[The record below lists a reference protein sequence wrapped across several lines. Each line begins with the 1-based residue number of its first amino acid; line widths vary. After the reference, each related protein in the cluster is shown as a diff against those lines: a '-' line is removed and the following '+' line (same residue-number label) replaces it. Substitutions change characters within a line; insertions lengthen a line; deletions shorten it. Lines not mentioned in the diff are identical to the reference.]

1 MRSILKILVVAVT
14 VIALSAGI
22 PTTQPVNTDSQI
34 HKRDFARFVDL
45 HKREHRVRQ
54 VLASVKTNLT
64 DREKEDLARI
74 IAKESLNSEF
84 SVEFVMAVMKTE
96 SGFNKLAES
105 PVGAVG
111 LMQLMPATGKAIA
124 RDYGIVLKG
133 NDALYN
139 PELNVTLGIRY
150 LKRLTTRFKDMNLV
164 LAAYNMGPTKFRT
177 YRQDNGYPVFKYT
190 KLVRKAHATIDQ
202 L

>member
-1 MRSILKILVVAVT
+1 MRNILKILVIAVT
-14 VIALSAGI
+14 VIALTAGI
-22 PTTQPVNTDSQI
+22 PVTQPINTDT
-34 HKRDFARFVDL
+34 RMREYDFARFVNL
-45 HKREHRVRQ
+45 HQREKRVRQ
-54 VLASVKTNLT
+54 VLASVNTNLT

-74 IAKESLNSEF
+74 IAKESLDSGF

-96 SGFNKLAES
+96 SSFNKYAKS

-124 RDYGIVLKG
+124 RDYGIVLDG

-150 LKRLTTRFKDMNLV
+150 LKRLATRFKDMNLV
-164 LAAYNMGPTKFRT
+164 LAAYNMGPTRFRT
-177 YRQDNGYPVFKYT
+177 YRQDDGYPVFKYT

>member
-1 MRSILKILVVAVT
+1 MRNSLKILVIVVT
-14 VIALSAGI
+14 IIALTTGI
-22 PTTQPVNTDSQI
+22 PVIQPINTDTRTRK
-34 HKRDFARFVDL
+34 HDFTRFVNL
-45 HKREHRVRQ
+45 HQREKRVRQ
-54 VLASVKTNLT
+54 VLASIKTNLT

-74 IAKESLNSEF
+74 IAKESLDSGF

-96 SGFNKLAES
+96 SSFNKYAKS

-124 RDYGIVLKG
+124 RDYGIVLDG

-150 LKRLTTRFKDMNLV
+150 LKKLATRFKDMNLV
-164 LAAYNMGPTKFRT
+164 LAAYNMGPTRFRT

-190 KLVRKAHATIDQ
+190 RLVRKAHATIDQ

>member
-1 MRSILKILVVAVT
+1 MKSIFKILVIGAA
-14 VIALSAGI
+14 VIAVSAKI
-22 PTTQPVNTDSQI
+22 PVTQPVNTDTRVQK
-34 HKRDFARFVDL
+34 HDFARFVEL
-45 HKREHRVRQ
+45 HQREKRVRQ
-54 VLASVKTNLT
+54 VLSSVKTNLT
-64 DREKEDLARI
+64 KREKEDLARI
-74 IAKESLNSEF
+74 IAKESMDSGF
-84 SVEFVMAVMKTE
+84 TVEFVMAVMKTE
-96 SGFNKLAES
+96 SSFNKLARS

-124 RDYGIVLKG
+124 RDYGIVLKN

-150 LKRLTTRFKDMNLV
+150 LKKLADRFKDMNLV

>member
-1 MRSILKILVVAVT
+1 MRSIVKILVVAVT

-54 VLASVKTNLT
+54 VLSSVKTNLT
-64 DREKEDLARI
+64 DREKKDLARI
-74 IAKESLNSEF
+74 IARESLNSGF

-150 LKRLTTRFKDMNLV
+150 LKRLATRFKDMNLV

>member
-1 MRSILKILVVAVT
+1 MKSILKILVIAVAVFAVSAMMPGKQT
-14 VIALSAGI
+14 VK
-22 PTTQPVNTDSQI
+22 TDNRNLK
-34 HKRDFARFVDL
+34 HDFARFVEL
-45 HKREHRVRQ
+45 HQRETRVQQ
-54 VLASVKTNLT
+54 VLSNVKTNLT
-64 DREKEDLARI
+64 EREKEDLARI
-74 IAKESLNSEF
+74 IAKESLDSGF

-96 SGFNKLAES
+96 SSFNKLARS
-105 PVGAVG
+105 PVGAIG

-124 RDYGIVLKG
+124 RDYGIVLK
-133 NDALYN
+133 NSDALYN

-150 LKRLTTRFKDMNLV
+150 LKRLAARFKDMNLV
-164 LAAYNMGPTKFRT
+164 LAAYNMGPTKFRM

>member
-1 MRSILKILVVAVT
+1 MKKSLKILVIAVT
-14 VIALSAGI
+14 VIAVFASI
-22 PTTQPVNTDSQI
+22 PFTQPSKTDSRVR
-34 HKRDFARFVDL
+34 KYDFQRFVKL
-45 HKREHRVRQ
+45 HQREKRVLQ
-54 VLASVKTNLT
+54 VLSSVKTNLT
-64 DREKEDLARI
+64 ELEKEDLARI
-74 IAKESLNSEF
+74 IAKESLDSGF

-96 SGFNKLAES
+96 SGFNKYARS

-150 LKRLTTRFKDMNLV
+150 LKRLAARFKDMNLV
-164 LAAYNMGPTKFRT
+164 LAAYNMGPTKFRS

>member
-45 HKREHRVRQ
+45 HKREHRVGQ
-54 VLASVKTNLT
+54 VLSSVKTNLT
-64 DREKEDLARI
+64 DREKKDLARI
-74 IAKESLNSEF
+74 IASESLNSGF

-96 SGFNKLAES
+96 SGFNKFAES

-150 LKRLTTRFKDMNLV
+150 LKRLASRFKDMNLV

>member
-14 VIALSAGI
+14 VIALSTGI
-22 PTTQPVNTDSQI
+22 PTSQPVNTDSQI
-34 HKRDFARFVDL
+34 HKRDFARFVNL
-45 HKREHRVRQ
+45 HRREQRVRQ

-74 IAKESLNSEF
+74 IASESLNSGF

-96 SGFNKLAES
+96 SAFNKYAKS

-111 LMQLMPATGKAIA
+111 LMQLMPATGKAVA
-124 RDYGIVLKG
+124 RDCGIVLND

-150 LKRLTTRFKDMNLV
+150 LKRLATRFKDMNLV

-177 YRQDNGYPVFKYT
+177 YRRDNGYPVFKYT
-190 KLVRKAHATIDQ
+190 KLVRKAHNTIDQ